1 VVSPM
6 PTAYDALRNHLLQAD
21 PRATFHALPRQIAGG
36 LNLEPRLTLELLVDA
51 TFRGDAILHWE
62 LVCPACQFRSEEPA
76 WLGRAKHDYT
86 CPACGGAYAVHLDDE
101 AQVTFSSHPT
111 LRQLG
116 PEADDAEFRRQMLL
130 KFPPTTVHELMTV
143 QAFRDW
149 ARDEALPVGEYL
161 QVQRMA
167 IWFSD
172 LTGST
177 ALYARNGDPLAY
189 DLVREHFKLVFDV
202 INRWEGAVV
211 KTLGDGIMAVF
222 TTNACA
228 VQAALQAHRTLDKF
242 NRQRGLPADKHLM
255 LKIGVHSGPAI
266 AVTLDERL
274 DYFGTTVNVAA
285 RVGDLA
291 AGTETVLT
299 APVHADMKV
308 QAIIDAAGYT
318 TQPFRSAIRGLGQAL
333 TVYCLVKPGA
343 VARRRARWWSRMRRK
358 LL

>member
-1 VVSPM
+1 M
-6 PTAYDALRNHLLQAD
+6 PTAYDTLRNHLLQAD
-21 PRATFHALPRQIAGG
+21 PRATFHALPRQIADA

-51 TFRGDAILHWE
+51 MFRGDAVLHWE
-62 LVCPACQFRSEEPA
+62 LVCPVCQFHSEEPE

-86 CPACGGAYAVHLDDE
+86 CPACGNTYEVHLDDQ
-101 AQVTFSSHPT
+101 AQVTFSPHPT

-116 PEADDAEFRRQMLL
+116 PEADDSEFRRQMP

-167 IWFSD
+167 VWFSD

-202 INRWEGAVV
+202 INRWEGAIV

-228 VQAALQAHRTLDKF
+228 VQAALQAHHTLDEF
-242 NRQRGLPADKHLM
+242 NRQRGLSDDKCLM

-285 RVGDLA
+285 RVSELA
-291 AGTETVLT
+291 AGTETALT
-299 APVHADMKV
+299 APVHADPEV
-308 QAIIDAAGYT
+308 QAIIGAAGYT
-318 TQPFRSAIRGLGQAL
+318 ARPFRSAIRGLGQAL

-343 VARRRARWWSRMRRK
+343 DTRRRASWWNRIRRK